1 VRAWRFVA
9 YVGWLVARMVVAS
22 VQVAYFVIH
31 PRMPLEP
38 AVLRFRTRM
47 RSPLGRVMLANT
59 ITLVPGTLTMHV
71 DGDEYV
77 VHALVPSAAADL
89 LTARSQ
95 NIIGRIFLEEPDAAV
110 WAVWETPERTA

>member
-1 VRAWRFVA
+1 V
-9 YVGWLVARMVVAS
+9 YLGWLVSRMVVAS
-22 VQVAYFVIH
+22 VQVAYFVLH

-47 RSPLGRVMLANT
+47 RSPLGRVILANT

-71 DGDEYV
+71 DDDEYV

-95 NIIGRIFLEEPDAAV
+95 NMIGRMFLEEPDAAV
-110 WAVWETPERTA
+110 WAVWETPETGP